1 MKFFLTGSTGI
12 LGSDLL
18 QLLEANNHEVI
29 AFSSVNINL
38 SDNNEINKRVK
49 GFNPD
54 VILHCAALT
63 NVDAC
68 EDNRAEA
75 LKINVIGT
83 QNLAIAASRNGSRIL
98 YISSCGVY
106 GNSKTD
112 PYCELDATNPLN
124 FHHYTKLLG
133 EQRIREHNNDHLI
146 IRPGWLFGGTVSH
159 RKNFVEARRKEAANN
174 PTLSSAVDKF
184 GSPTYT
190 YDLAKQIMFLIEK
203 EHVGTFNAVNEGKA
217 SRYDYVNEIIN
228 LFNIN
233 TDLKGVTS
241 DAFPRKA
248 TMPDN
253 ECLDNMN
260 LNLTNANLM
269 RNWKEAIKEYIT
281 TTYNI

>member
-49 GFNPD
+49 DFNPD

-106 GNSKTD
+106 GNRQTHI
-112 PYCELDATNPLN
+112 P
-124 FHHYTKLLG
+124 
-133 EQRIREHNNDHLI
+133 
-146 IRPGWLFGGTVSH
+146 
-159 RKNFVEARRKEAANN
+159 
-174 PTLSSAVDKF
+174 
-184 GSPTYT
+184 
-190 YDLAKQIMFLIEK
+190 
-203 EHVGTFNAVNEGKA
+203 
-217 SRYDYVNEIIN
+217 
-228 LFNIN
+228 
-233 TDLKGVTS
+233 
-241 DAFPRKA
+241 
-248 TMPDN
+248 
-253 ECLDNMN
+253 
-260 LNLTNANLM
+260 NLM
-269 RNWKEAIKEYIT
+269 QLTR
-281 TTYNI
+281 